1 MLVVREYRRRGKR
14 VAVLVG
20 FERLDLIDFRGL
32 AEDVVDYILDAH
44 SDAIADALEYLVEE
58 CLREKLGDV
67 NVRRRIVEGVIREA
81 AGEGLVKIV
90 CSGDECAA
98 VIDTER
104 APEPS
109 DWDEEDAV
117 QETIAKT
124 LDESE
129 AMDELYSEILRCVVR
144 RILRC
149 RG

>member
-1 MLVVREYRRRGKR
+1 MLVVKEYRRRGRR

-32 AEDVVDYILDAH
+32 AEDVVDYILNVH
-44 SDAIADALEYLVEE
+44 SDDIADALELLVEE
-58 CLREKLGDV
+58 CLREKLRDV
-67 NVRRRIVEGVIREA
+67 NMRRRIVEGVLREA

-90 CSGDECAA
+90 CRGDECAA

-109 DWDEEDAV
+109 DWDEDVV
-117 QETIAKT
+117 QETIAET

-129 AMDELYSEILRCVVR
+129 ARDELYSEVLDCIVR